1 VAFGVGGFVFCE
13 EPEADGNLRAVEELA
28 GQGDHAVHEV
38 GLDEGAA
45 DVAFAGLVGGQAA
58 IGEDEAGHALRGEVL
73 EDGGGFGAR
82 FAGHLRVSMK
92 PVAAFGE
99 LVLRGVARCF
109 PAVHGYWPGAFTSPV
124 SIPPGGCFLATATGR
139 VQPRNPP

>member
-1 VAFGVGGFVFCE
+1 VCLRPINRFAIHIPAEVAAEGVGVLG
-13 EPEADGNLRAVEELA
+13 A
-28 GQGDHAVHEV
+28 EV
-38 GLDEGAA
+38 GLNAA
-45 DVAFAGLVGGQAA
+45 DG
-58 IGEDEAGHALRGEVL
+58 
-73 EDGGGFGAR
+73 GGGFGAR

-92 PVAAFGE
+92 PAAAFGE

-124 SIPPGGCFLATATGR
+124 SIPPGGCFLATPTGR